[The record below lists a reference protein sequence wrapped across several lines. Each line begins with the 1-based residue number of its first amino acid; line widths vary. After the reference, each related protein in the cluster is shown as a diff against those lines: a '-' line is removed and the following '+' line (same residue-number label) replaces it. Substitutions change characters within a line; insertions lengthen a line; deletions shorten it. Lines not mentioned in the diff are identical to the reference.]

1 MKEKKVNQ
9 EQLVE
14 MIRKYAKEALKENFS
29 KRHHDVEAAHRVV
42 QQMSHD
48 IEDEYGSQ
56 AGMEFARRGHDL
68 VDLSNTTGE
77 LDVKTLEKEIKD
89 KYKENYKPEV
99 NMHQESKKISVETL
113 REMVVKAIHE
123 VLEEETKI
131 KD

>member
-48 IEDEYGSQ
+48 IEDEVLKQGWNSP
-56 AGMEFARRGHDL
+56 AGDM
-68 VDLSNTTGE
+68 
-77 LDVKTLEKEIKD
+77 I
-89 KYKENYKPEV
+89 
-99 NMHQESKKISVETL
+99 
-113 REMVVKAIHE
+113 
-123 VLEEETKI
+123 
-131 KD
+131 

>member
-1 MKEKKVNQ
+1 
-9 EQLVE
+9 
-14 MIRKYAKEALKENFS
+14 
-29 KRHHDVEAAHRVV
+29 
-42 QQMSHD
+42 
-48 IEDEYGSQ
+48 
-56 AGMEFARRGHDL
+56 MEFARRGHDL